1 MSKQNI
7 ALITGVT
14 GQDGSYLAELLL
26 DKGYDV
32 HGVIRRS
39 SVDYRERIAHLEG
52 RLHFHLHYADLG
64 DSMSIVGVVADVR
77 PTEIYNLAAQS
88 HVQVSFDSPEFT
100 ADVDAV
106 GVLRIIEAVRK
117 VGLASSC
124 KIYQASTSELYGK
137 VEEVPQNENTPF
149 HPFSPY
155 AVAKQYGFWIIKE
168 YRDAYGMFCCNGIL
182 FNHESERRGET
193 FVTRKITLA
202 AARIAQGLQD
212 KLYLGNLDSLRDWG
226 YAKDYVEC
234 MWLILQAR
242 QPEDFVIATGVQ
254 HSVREFAQLAF
265 HYVGIELQW
274 EGEAEHEKGICVSGP
289 DHLVGKTLVEVSPDF
304 YRPTDVVN
312 LWGDPRT
319 ATRRLNIAQSFN
331 PVGSI
336 LGILMSK
343 YFILDDISLYSI
355 SGTYAALGLVLLGI
369 LVVMLFARMPSGKD
383 DDRSDSVGASF
394 RRLLS
399 NRLYRRGVVAQ
410 FFYVGAQIGVWSFTI
425 RLVMQETGRLEAA
438 ASSIYLISIIGH
450 CLSRFIY
457 TGLMRWFSPSRLLTF
472 GGVMSALLSLTV
484 VLSAGTGWLCI
495 TSLVLISSF
504 MSLMFPTIYG
514 IALGGIMR
522 GDHPGDSKIGASG
535 LIMSI
540 LGGALLT
547 PLQGMV
553 SDHTNIYTSYAVPAF
568 CFVVVTAYAV
578 YAHRCKATL

>member
-1 MSKQNI
+1 MMKTIDRRHAVPFALVTSMFLLWGLANNMTDTLLAAFKRIMSMSDTQTS
-7 ALITGVT
+7 LI
-14 GQDGSYLAELLL
+14 QFAFYGSYFCFALPAALFIRRRSFKSGIILGLLL
-26 DKGYDV
+26 
-32 HGVIRRS
+32 
-39 SVDYRERIAHLEG
+39 
-52 RLHFHLHYADLG
+52 YAAGAMLFLPAAR
-64 DSMSIVGVVADVR
+64 VA
-77 PTEIYNLAAQS
+77 S
-88 HVQVSFDSPEFT
+88 
-100 ADVDAV
+100 
-106 GVLRIIEAVRK
+106 
-117 VGLASSC
+117 
-124 KIYQASTSELYGK
+124 
-137 VEEVPQNENTPF
+137 
-149 HPFSPY
+149 
-155 AVAKQYGFWIIKE
+155 YGFYLVAI
-168 YRDAYGMFCCNGIL
+168 YVMAGGCSVL
-182 FNHESERRGET
+182 ET
-193 FVTRKITLA
+193 TA
-202 AARIAQGLQD
+202 
-212 KLYLGNLDSLRDWG
+212 NP
-226 YAKDYVEC
+226 YV
-234 MWLILQAR
+234 M
-242 QPEDFVIATGVQ
+242 
-254 HSVREFAQLAF
+254 SM
-265 HYVGIELQW
+265 
-274 EGEAEHEKGICVSGP
+274 
-289 DHLVGKTLVEVSPDF
+289 
-304 YRPTDVVN
+304 
-312 LWGDPRT
+312 GDPRT

-355 SGTYAALGLVLLGI
+355 SGTYAALSLVLLGI

-484 VLSAGTGWLCI
+484 VLSAGTGWICI

-522 GDHPGDSKIGASG
+522 GEHPGDSKIGASG

-568 CFVVVTAYAV
+568 CFMVVTAYAV

>member
-1 MSKQNI
+1 MMKTIDRRYAVPFALVTSMFLLWGLANNMTDTLLAAFKRIMSMSDTQTS
-7 ALITGVT
+7 LI
-14 GQDGSYLAELLL
+14 QFAFYGSYFCFALPAALFIRRRSFKSGIILGLLL
-26 DKGYDV
+26 
-32 HGVIRRS
+32 
-39 SVDYRERIAHLEG
+39 
-52 RLHFHLHYADLG
+52 YAAGAMLFLPAAR
-64 DSMSIVGVVADVR
+64 VA
-77 PTEIYNLAAQS
+77 S
-88 HVQVSFDSPEFT
+88 
-100 ADVDAV
+100 
-106 GVLRIIEAVRK
+106 
-117 VGLASSC
+117 
-124 KIYQASTSELYGK
+124 
-137 VEEVPQNENTPF
+137 
-149 HPFSPY
+149 
-155 AVAKQYGFWIIKE
+155 YGFYLVAI
-168 YRDAYGMFCCNGIL
+168 YVMAGGCSVL
-182 FNHESERRGET
+182 ET
-193 FVTRKITLA
+193 TA
-202 AARIAQGLQD
+202 
-212 KLYLGNLDSLRDWG
+212 NP
-226 YAKDYVEC
+226 YV
-234 MWLILQAR
+234 M
-242 QPEDFVIATGVQ
+242 
-254 HSVREFAQLAF
+254 SM
-265 HYVGIELQW
+265 
-274 EGEAEHEKGICVSGP
+274 
-289 DHLVGKTLVEVSPDF
+289 
-304 YRPTDVVN
+304 
-312 LWGDPRT
+312 GDPRT

-438 ASSIYLISIIGH
+438 ASSIYLISIVGH

-484 VLSAGTGWLCI
+484 VLSAGTGWICI

>member
-1 MSKQNI
+1 MMKTIDRRHAVPFALVTSMFLLWGLANNMTDTLLAAFKRIMSMSDTQTS
-7 ALITGVT
+7 LI
-14 GQDGSYLAELLL
+14 QFAFYGSYFCFALPAALF
-26 DKGYDV
+26 
-32 HGVIRRS
+32 IRRRS
-39 SVDYRERIAHLEG
+39 FKSGIILG
-52 RLHFHLHYADLG
+52 MLLYAAGAMLFLPAAR
-64 DSMSIVGVVADVR
+64 VA
-77 PTEIYNLAAQS
+77 S
-88 HVQVSFDSPEFT
+88 
-100 ADVDAV
+100 
-106 GVLRIIEAVRK
+106 
-117 VGLASSC
+117 
-124 KIYQASTSELYGK
+124 
-137 VEEVPQNENTPF
+137 
-149 HPFSPY
+149 
-155 AVAKQYGFWIIKE
+155 YGFYLVAI
-168 YRDAYGMFCCNGIL
+168 YVMAGGCSVL
-182 FNHESERRGET
+182 ET
-193 FVTRKITLA
+193 TA
-202 AARIAQGLQD
+202 
-212 KLYLGNLDSLRDWG
+212 NP
-226 YAKDYVEC
+226 YV
-234 MWLILQAR
+234 M
-242 QPEDFVIATGVQ
+242 
-254 HSVREFAQLAF
+254 SM
-265 HYVGIELQW
+265 
-274 EGEAEHEKGICVSGP
+274 
-289 DHLVGKTLVEVSPDF
+289 
-304 YRPTDVVN
+304 
-312 LWGDPRT
+312 GDPRT

-484 VLSAGTGWLCI
+484 VLSAGTGWICI

-522 GDHPGDSKIGASG
+522 GDHPADSKIGASG

-553 SDHTNIYTSYAVPAF
+553 SDYTNIYTSYAVPAF

>member
-1 MSKQNI
+1 MKTIDRRHAVPFALVTSMFLLWGLANNMTDTLLAAFKRIMSMSDTQTS
-7 ALITGVT
+7 LI
-14 GQDGSYLAELLL
+14 QFAFYGSYFCFALPAALFIRRRSFKSGIILGLLL
-26 DKGYDV
+26 
-32 HGVIRRS
+32 
-39 SVDYRERIAHLEG
+39 
-52 RLHFHLHYADLG
+52 YAAGAMLFLPAAR
-64 DSMSIVGVVADVR
+64 VA
-77 PTEIYNLAAQS
+77 S
-88 HVQVSFDSPEFT
+88 
-100 ADVDAV
+100 
-106 GVLRIIEAVRK
+106 
-117 VGLASSC
+117 
-124 KIYQASTSELYGK
+124 
-137 VEEVPQNENTPF
+137 
-149 HPFSPY
+149 
-155 AVAKQYGFWIIKE
+155 YGFYLVAI
-168 YRDAYGMFCCNGIL
+168 YVMAGGCSVL
-182 FNHESERRGET
+182 ET
-193 FVTRKITLA
+193 T
-202 AARIAQGLQD
+202 
-212 KLYLGNLDSLRDWG
+212 GNP
-226 YAKDYVEC
+226 YV
-234 MWLILQAR
+234 M
-242 QPEDFVIATGVQ
+242 
-254 HSVREFAQLAF
+254 SM
-265 HYVGIELQW
+265 
-274 EGEAEHEKGICVSGP
+274 
-289 DHLVGKTLVEVSPDF
+289 
-304 YRPTDVVN
+304 
-312 LWGDPRT
+312 GDPRT

-438 ASSIYLISIIGH
+438 ASSIYLLSIIGH

-484 VLSAGTGWLCI
+484 VLSAGTGWICI

-553 SDHTNIYTSYAVPAF
+553 SDHTNIYASYAVPAF

>member
-1 MSKQNI
+1 MMKTIDRRHAVPFALVTSMFLLWGLANNMTDTLLAAFKRIMSMSDTQTS
-7 ALITGVT
+7 LI
-14 GQDGSYLAELLL
+14 QFAFYGSYFCFALPAALFIRRRSFKSGIILGLLL
-26 DKGYDV
+26 
-32 HGVIRRS
+32 
-39 SVDYRERIAHLEG
+39 
-52 RLHFHLHYADLG
+52 YAAGAMLFLPAAR
-64 DSMSIVGVVADVR
+64 VA
-77 PTEIYNLAAQS
+77 S
-88 HVQVSFDSPEFT
+88 
-100 ADVDAV
+100 
-106 GVLRIIEAVRK
+106 
-117 VGLASSC
+117 
-124 KIYQASTSELYGK
+124 
-137 VEEVPQNENTPF
+137 
-149 HPFSPY
+149 
-155 AVAKQYGFWIIKE
+155 YGFYLVAI
-168 YRDAYGMFCCNGIL
+168 YVMAGGCSVL
-182 FNHESERRGET
+182 ET
-193 FVTRKITLA
+193 TA
-202 AARIAQGLQD
+202 
-212 KLYLGNLDSLRDWG
+212 NP
-226 YAKDYVEC
+226 YV
-234 MWLILQAR
+234 M
-242 QPEDFVIATGVQ
+242 
-254 HSVREFAQLAF
+254 SM
-265 HYVGIELQW
+265 
-274 EGEAEHEKGICVSGP
+274 
-289 DHLVGKTLVEVSPDF
+289 
-304 YRPTDVVN
+304 
-312 LWGDPRT
+312 GDPRT

-438 ASSIYLISIIGH
+438 ASSIYLVSIIGH

-484 VLSAGTGWLCI
+484 VLSAGTGWICI

>member
-1 MSKQNI
+1 MMKTIDRRHAVPFALVTSMFLLWGLANNMTDTLLAAFKRIMSMSDTQTS
-7 ALITGVT
+7 LI
-14 GQDGSYLAELLL
+14 QFAFYGSYFCFALPAALFIRRRSFKSGIILGLLL
-26 DKGYDV
+26 
-32 HGVIRRS
+32 
-39 SVDYRERIAHLEG
+39 
-52 RLHFHLHYADLG
+52 YAAG
-64 DSMSIVGVVADVR
+64 AM
-77 PTEIYNLAAQS
+77 
-88 HVQVSFDSPEFT
+88 
-100 ADVDAV
+100 
-106 GVLRIIEAVRK
+106 
-117 VGLASSC
+117 
-124 KIYQASTSELYGK
+124 
-137 VEEVPQNENTPF
+137 
-149 HPFSPY
+149 
-155 AVAKQYGFWIIKE
+155 
-168 YRDAYGMFCCNGIL
+168 L
-182 FNHESERRGET
+182 F
-193 FVTRKITLA
+193 LP
-202 AARIAQGLQD
+202 AARIASYGF
-212 KLYLGNLDSLRDWG
+212 YLV
-226 YAKDYVEC
+226 AIYVMAGGC
-234 MWLILQAR
+234 
-242 QPEDFVIATGVQ
+242 
-254 HSVREFAQLAF
+254 SVLETTANP
-265 HYVGIELQW
+265 YVM
-274 EGEAEHEKGICVSGP
+274 SM
-289 DHLVGKTLVEVSPDF
+289 
-304 YRPTDVVN
+304 
-312 LWGDPRT
+312 GDPRT

-425 RLVMQETGRLEAA
+425 RLVMQETGCQEAA

-484 VLSAGTGWLCI
+484 VLSAGTGWICI

>member
-1 MSKQNI
+1 MMKTIDRRHAVPFALVTSMFLLWGLANNMTDTLLAAFKRIMSMSDTQTS
-7 ALITGVT
+7 LI
-14 GQDGSYLAELLL
+14 QFAFYGSYFCFALPAALFIRRRSFKSGIILGLLL
-26 DKGYDV
+26 
-32 HGVIRRS
+32 
-39 SVDYRERIAHLEG
+39 
-52 RLHFHLHYADLG
+52 YAAGAMLFLPAAR
-64 DSMSIVGVVADVR
+64 VA
-77 PTEIYNLAAQS
+77 S
-88 HVQVSFDSPEFT
+88 
-100 ADVDAV
+100 
-106 GVLRIIEAVRK
+106 
-117 VGLASSC
+117 
-124 KIYQASTSELYGK
+124 
-137 VEEVPQNENTPF
+137 
-149 HPFSPY
+149 
-155 AVAKQYGFWIIKE
+155 YGFYLVAI
-168 YRDAYGMFCCNGIL
+168 YVMAGGCSVL
-182 FNHESERRGET
+182 ET
-193 FVTRKITLA
+193 TA
-202 AARIAQGLQD
+202 
-212 KLYLGNLDSLRDWG
+212 NP
-226 YAKDYVEC
+226 YV
-234 MWLILQAR
+234 M
-242 QPEDFVIATGVQ
+242 
-254 HSVREFAQLAF
+254 SM
-265 HYVGIELQW
+265 
-274 EGEAEHEKGICVSGP
+274 
-289 DHLVGKTLVEVSPDF
+289 
-304 YRPTDVVN
+304 
-312 LWGDPRT
+312 GDPRT

-394 RRLLS
+394 HRLLS

-438 ASSIYLISIIGH
+438 ASSIYLISIVGH

-547 PLQGMV
+547 PLQGIV

>member
-1 MSKQNI
+1 MMKTIDRRHAVPFALVTSMFLLWGLANNMTDTLLAAFKRIMSMSDTQTS
-7 ALITGVT
+7 LI
-14 GQDGSYLAELLL
+14 QFAFYGSYFCFALPAALFIRRRSFKSGIILGLLL
-26 DKGYDV
+26 
-32 HGVIRRS
+32 
-39 SVDYRERIAHLEG
+39 
-52 RLHFHLHYADLG
+52 YAAGAMLFLPAAR
-64 DSMSIVGVVADVR
+64 VA
-77 PTEIYNLAAQS
+77 S
-88 HVQVSFDSPEFT
+88 
-100 ADVDAV
+100 
-106 GVLRIIEAVRK
+106 
-117 VGLASSC
+117 
-124 KIYQASTSELYGK
+124 
-137 VEEVPQNENTPF
+137 
-149 HPFSPY
+149 
-155 AVAKQYGFWIIKE
+155 YGFYLVAI
-168 YRDAYGMFCCNGIL
+168 YVMAGGCSVL
-182 FNHESERRGET
+182 ET
-193 FVTRKITLA
+193 TA
-202 AARIAQGLQD
+202 
-212 KLYLGNLDSLRDWG
+212 NP
-226 YAKDYVEC
+226 YV
-234 MWLILQAR
+234 M
-242 QPEDFVIATGVQ
+242 
-254 HSVREFAQLAF
+254 SM
-265 HYVGIELQW
+265 
-274 EGEAEHEKGICVSGP
+274 
-289 DHLVGKTLVEVSPDF
+289 
-304 YRPTDVVN
+304 
-312 LWGDPRT
+312 GDPRT

-425 RLVMQETGRLEAA
+425 RLVMQETGRMEAA
-438 ASSIYLISIIGH
+438 ASSIYLISIVGH

>member
-1 MSKQNI
+1 MMKTIDRRHAVPFALVTSMFLLWGLANNMTDTLLAAFKRIMSMSDTQTS
-7 ALITGVT
+7 LI
-14 GQDGSYLAELLL
+14 QFAFYGSYFCFALPAALFIRRRSFKSGIILGLLL
-26 DKGYDV
+26 
-32 HGVIRRS
+32 
-39 SVDYRERIAHLEG
+39 
-52 RLHFHLHYADLG
+52 YAAGAMLFLPAAR
-64 DSMSIVGVVADVR
+64 VA
-77 PTEIYNLAAQS
+77 S
-88 HVQVSFDSPEFT
+88 
-100 ADVDAV
+100 
-106 GVLRIIEAVRK
+106 
-117 VGLASSC
+117 
-124 KIYQASTSELYGK
+124 
-137 VEEVPQNENTPF
+137 
-149 HPFSPY
+149 
-155 AVAKQYGFWIIKE
+155 YGFYLVVI
-168 YRDAYGMFCCNGIL
+168 YVMAGGCSVL
-182 FNHESERRGET
+182 ET
-193 FVTRKITLA
+193 TA
-202 AARIAQGLQD
+202 
-212 KLYLGNLDSLRDWG
+212 NP
-226 YAKDYVEC
+226 YV
-234 MWLILQAR
+234 M
-242 QPEDFVIATGVQ
+242 
-254 HSVREFAQLAF
+254 SM
-265 HYVGIELQW
+265 
-274 EGEAEHEKGICVSGP
+274 
-289 DHLVGKTLVEVSPDF
+289 
-304 YRPTDVVN
+304 
-312 LWGDPRT
+312 GDPRT

-438 ASSIYLISIIGH
+438 ASSIYLLSIVGH

-457 TGLMRWFSPSRLLTF
+457 TGLMRWFSPARLLTF

-522 GDHPGDSKIGASG
+522 GEHPGDSKIGASG

>member
-1 MSKQNI
+1 MMKTIDRRHAVPFALVTSMFLLWGLANNMTDTLLAAFKRIMSMSDTQTS
-7 ALITGVT
+7 LI
-14 GQDGSYLAELLL
+14 QFAFYGSYFCFALPAALFIRRRSFKSGIILGLLL
-26 DKGYDV
+26 
-32 HGVIRRS
+32 
-39 SVDYRERIAHLEG
+39 
-52 RLHFHLHYADLG
+52 YAAGAMLFLPAAR
-64 DSMSIVGVVADVR
+64 VA
-77 PTEIYNLAAQS
+77 S
-88 HVQVSFDSPEFT
+88 
-100 ADVDAV
+100 
-106 GVLRIIEAVRK
+106 
-117 VGLASSC
+117 
-124 KIYQASTSELYGK
+124 
-137 VEEVPQNENTPF
+137 
-149 HPFSPY
+149 
-155 AVAKQYGFWIIKE
+155 YGFYLVAI
-168 YRDAYGMFCCNGIL
+168 YVMAGGCSVL
-182 FNHESERRGET
+182 ET
-193 FVTRKITLA
+193 TA
-202 AARIAQGLQD
+202 
-212 KLYLGNLDSLRDWG
+212 NP
-226 YAKDYVEC
+226 YV
-234 MWLILQAR
+234 M
-242 QPEDFVIATGVQ
+242 
-254 HSVREFAQLAF
+254 SM
-265 HYVGIELQW
+265 
-274 EGEAEHEKGICVSGP
+274 
-289 DHLVGKTLVEVSPDF
+289 
-304 YRPTDVVN
+304 
-312 LWGDPRT
+312 GDPRT

-355 SGTYAALGLVLLGI
+355 SGTYAVLGLVLLGI

-484 VLSAGTGWLCI
+484 VLSAGTGWICI

-504 MSLMFPTIYG
+504 MSLMFPSIYG

>member
-1 MSKQNI
+1 MMKTIDRRHAVPFALVTSMFLLWGLANNMTDTLLAAFKRIMSMSDTQTS
-7 ALITGVT
+7 LI
-14 GQDGSYLAELLL
+14 QFAFYGSYFCFALPAALFLRRRSFKSGIILGLLL
-26 DKGYDV
+26 
-32 HGVIRRS
+32 
-39 SVDYRERIAHLEG
+39 
-52 RLHFHLHYADLG
+52 YAAGAMLFLPAAR
-64 DSMSIVGVVADVR
+64 VA
-77 PTEIYNLAAQS
+77 S
-88 HVQVSFDSPEFT
+88 
-100 ADVDAV
+100 
-106 GVLRIIEAVRK
+106 
-117 VGLASSC
+117 
-124 KIYQASTSELYGK
+124 
-137 VEEVPQNENTPF
+137 
-149 HPFSPY
+149 
-155 AVAKQYGFWIIKE
+155 YGFYLVAI
-168 YRDAYGMFCCNGIL
+168 YVMAGGCSVL
-182 FNHESERRGET
+182 ET
-193 FVTRKITLA
+193 TA
-202 AARIAQGLQD
+202 
-212 KLYLGNLDSLRDWG
+212 NP
-226 YAKDYVEC
+226 YV
-234 MWLILQAR
+234 M
-242 QPEDFVIATGVQ
+242 
-254 HSVREFAQLAF
+254 SM
-265 HYVGIELQW
+265 
-274 EGEAEHEKGICVSGP
+274 
-289 DHLVGKTLVEVSPDF
+289 
-304 YRPTDVVN
+304 
-312 LWGDPRT
+312 GDPRT

>member
-1 MSKQNI
+1 MKTIDRRHAVPFALVTSMFLLWGLANNMTDTLLAAFKRIMSMSDTQTS
-7 ALITGVT
+7 LI
-14 GQDGSYLAELLL
+14 QFAFYGSYFCFALPAALFIRRRSFKSGIILGLLL
-26 DKGYDV
+26 
-32 HGVIRRS
+32 
-39 SVDYRERIAHLEG
+39 
-52 RLHFHLHYADLG
+52 YAAGAMLFLPAAR
-64 DSMSIVGVVADVR
+64 VA
-77 PTEIYNLAAQS
+77 S
-88 HVQVSFDSPEFT
+88 
-100 ADVDAV
+100 
-106 GVLRIIEAVRK
+106 
-117 VGLASSC
+117 
-124 KIYQASTSELYGK
+124 
-137 VEEVPQNENTPF
+137 
-149 HPFSPY
+149 
-155 AVAKQYGFWIIKE
+155 YGFYLVAI
-168 YRDAYGMFCCNGIL
+168 YVMAGGCSVL
-182 FNHESERRGET
+182 ET
-193 FVTRKITLA
+193 TA
-202 AARIAQGLQD
+202 
-212 KLYLGNLDSLRDWG
+212 NP
-226 YAKDYVEC
+226 YV
-234 MWLILQAR
+234 M
-242 QPEDFVIATGVQ
+242 
-254 HSVREFAQLAF
+254 SM
-265 HYVGIELQW
+265 
-274 EGEAEHEKGICVSGP
+274 
-289 DHLVGKTLVEVSPDF
+289 
-304 YRPTDVVN
+304 
-312 LWGDPRT
+312 GDPHT

>member
-1 MSKQNI
+1 MMKTIDRRHAIPFALVTSMFLLWGLANNMTDTLLAAFKRIMSMSDTQTS
-7 ALITGVT
+7 LI
-14 GQDGSYLAELLL
+14 QFAFYGSYFCFALPAALFIRRRSFKSGIILGLLL
-26 DKGYDV
+26 
-32 HGVIRRS
+32 
-39 SVDYRERIAHLEG
+39 
-52 RLHFHLHYADLG
+52 YAAGAMLFLPAAR
-64 DSMSIVGVVADVR
+64 VA
-77 PTEIYNLAAQS
+77 S
-88 HVQVSFDSPEFT
+88 
-100 ADVDAV
+100 
-106 GVLRIIEAVRK
+106 
-117 VGLASSC
+117 
-124 KIYQASTSELYGK
+124 
-137 VEEVPQNENTPF
+137 
-149 HPFSPY
+149 
-155 AVAKQYGFWIIKE
+155 YGFYLVAI
-168 YRDAYGMFCCNGIL
+168 YVMAGGCSVL
-182 FNHESERRGET
+182 ET
-193 FVTRKITLA
+193 TA
-202 AARIAQGLQD
+202 
-212 KLYLGNLDSLRDWG
+212 NP
-226 YAKDYVEC
+226 YV
-234 MWLILQAR
+234 M
-242 QPEDFVIATGVQ
+242 
-254 HSVREFAQLAF
+254 SM
-265 HYVGIELQW
+265 
-274 EGEAEHEKGICVSGP
+274 
-289 DHLVGKTLVEVSPDF
+289 
-304 YRPTDVVN
+304 
-312 LWGDPRT
+312 GDPRT

-399 NRLYRRGVVAQ
+399 NRLFRRGVVAQ

-425 RLVMQETGRLEAA
+425 RLVMQETGCLEAA

-457 TGLMRWFSPSRLLTF
+457 TGLMRWFSPARLLTF

-484 VLSAGTGWLCI
+484 VLSAGTGWICI

-522 GDHPGDSKIGASG
+522 GEHPGDSKIGASG

>member
-1 MSKQNI
+1 MKTIDRRHAVPFALVTSMFLLWGLANNMTDTLLAAFKRIMSMSDTQTS
-7 ALITGVT
+7 LI
-14 GQDGSYLAELLL
+14 QFAFYGSYFCFALPAALFIRRRSFKSGIILGLLL
-26 DKGYDV
+26 
-32 HGVIRRS
+32 
-39 SVDYRERIAHLEG
+39 
-52 RLHFHLHYADLG
+52 YAAGAMLFLPAAR
-64 DSMSIVGVVADVR
+64 VA
-77 PTEIYNLAAQS
+77 S
-88 HVQVSFDSPEFT
+88 
-100 ADVDAV
+100 
-106 GVLRIIEAVRK
+106 
-117 VGLASSC
+117 
-124 KIYQASTSELYGK
+124 
-137 VEEVPQNENTPF
+137 
-149 HPFSPY
+149 
-155 AVAKQYGFWIIKE
+155 YGFYLVAI
-168 YRDAYGMFCCNGIL
+168 YVMAGGCSVL
-182 FNHESERRGET
+182 ET
-193 FVTRKITLA
+193 TA
-202 AARIAQGLQD
+202 
-212 KLYLGNLDSLRDWG
+212 NP
-226 YAKDYVEC
+226 YV
-234 MWLILQAR
+234 M
-242 QPEDFVIATGVQ
+242 
-254 HSVREFAQLAF
+254 SM
-265 HYVGIELQW
+265 
-274 EGEAEHEKGICVSGP
+274 
-289 DHLVGKTLVEVSPDF
+289 
-304 YRPTDVVN
+304 
-312 LWGDPRT
+312 GDPRT

-383 DDRSDSVGASF
+383 DDRSDSVGACF

-438 ASSIYLISIIGH
+438 ASSIYLISIVGH

-484 VLSAGTGWLCI
+484 VLSAGTGWICI

-522 GDHPGDSKIGASG
+522 GEHPGDSKIGASG

>member
-1 MSKQNI
+1 MMKTIDRRHAVPFALVTSMFLLWGLANNMTDTLLAAFKRIMSMSDTQTS
-7 ALITGVT
+7 LI
-14 GQDGSYLAELLL
+14 QFAFYGSYFCFALPAALFIRRRSFKSGIILGLLL
-26 DKGYDV
+26 
-32 HGVIRRS
+32 
-39 SVDYRERIAHLEG
+39 
-52 RLHFHLHYADLG
+52 YAAGAMLFLPAAR
-64 DSMSIVGVVADVR
+64 VA
-77 PTEIYNLAAQS
+77 S
-88 HVQVSFDSPEFT
+88 
-100 ADVDAV
+100 
-106 GVLRIIEAVRK
+106 
-117 VGLASSC
+117 
-124 KIYQASTSELYGK
+124 
-137 VEEVPQNENTPF
+137 
-149 HPFSPY
+149 
-155 AVAKQYGFWIIKE
+155 YGFYLVAI
-168 YRDAYGMFCCNGIL
+168 YVMAGGCSVL
-182 FNHESERRGET
+182 ET
-193 FVTRKITLA
+193 TA
-202 AARIAQGLQD
+202 
-212 KLYLGNLDSLRDWG
+212 NP
-226 YAKDYVEC
+226 YV
-234 MWLILQAR
+234 M
-242 QPEDFVIATGVQ
+242 
-254 HSVREFAQLAF
+254 SM
-265 HYVGIELQW
+265 
-274 EGEAEHEKGICVSGP
+274 
-289 DHLVGKTLVEVSPDF
+289 
-304 YRPTDVVN
+304 
-312 LWGDPRT
+312 GDPRT

-336 LGILMSK
+336 IGILMSK

-438 ASSIYLISIIGH
+438 ASSFYLISIIGH

-472 GGVMSALLSLTV
+472 AGVMSALLSLTV
-484 VLSAGTGWLCI
+484 VLSAGTGWICI

-553 SDHTNIYTSYAVPAF
+553 SDHTNIYASYAVPAF

>member
-1 MSKQNI
+1 MKTIDRRHAVPFALVTSMFLLWGLANNMTDTLLAAFKRIMSMSDTQTS
-7 ALITGVT
+7 LI
-14 GQDGSYLAELLL
+14 QFAFYGSYFCFALPAALFIRRRSFKSGIILGLLL
-26 DKGYDV
+26 
-32 HGVIRRS
+32 
-39 SVDYRERIAHLEG
+39 
-52 RLHFHLHYADLG
+52 YAAGAMLFLPAAR
-64 DSMSIVGVVADVR
+64 VA
-77 PTEIYNLAAQS
+77 S
-88 HVQVSFDSPEFT
+88 
-100 ADVDAV
+100 
-106 GVLRIIEAVRK
+106 
-117 VGLASSC
+117 
-124 KIYQASTSELYGK
+124 
-137 VEEVPQNENTPF
+137 
-149 HPFSPY
+149 
-155 AVAKQYGFWIIKE
+155 YGFYLVAI
-168 YRDAYGMFCCNGIL
+168 YVMAGGCSVL
-182 FNHESERRGET
+182 ET
-193 FVTRKITLA
+193 TA
-202 AARIAQGLQD
+202 
-212 KLYLGNLDSLRDWG
+212 NP
-226 YAKDYVEC
+226 YV
-234 MWLILQAR
+234 M
-242 QPEDFVIATGVQ
+242 
-254 HSVREFAQLAF
+254 SM
-265 HYVGIELQW
+265 
-274 EGEAEHEKGICVSGP
+274 
-289 DHLVGKTLVEVSPDF
+289 
-304 YRPTDVVN
+304 
-312 LWGDPRT
+312 GDPRT

-438 ASSIYLISIIGH
+438 ASSIYLVSIIGH

>member
-1 MSKQNI
+1 MMKTIDRRHAVPFALVTSMFLLWGLANNMTDTLLAAFKRIMSMSDTQTS
-7 ALITGVT
+7 LI
-14 GQDGSYLAELLL
+14 QFAFYGSYFCFALPAALFIRRRSFKSGIILGLLL
-26 DKGYDV
+26 
-32 HGVIRRS
+32 
-39 SVDYRERIAHLEG
+39 
-52 RLHFHLHYADLG
+52 YAAGAMLFLPAAR
-64 DSMSIVGVVADVR
+64 VA
-77 PTEIYNLAAQS
+77 S
-88 HVQVSFDSPEFT
+88 
-100 ADVDAV
+100 
-106 GVLRIIEAVRK
+106 
-117 VGLASSC
+117 
-124 KIYQASTSELYGK
+124 
-137 VEEVPQNENTPF
+137 
-149 HPFSPY
+149 
-155 AVAKQYGFWIIKE
+155 YGFYLVAI
-168 YRDAYGMFCCNGIL
+168 YVMAGGCSVL
-182 FNHESERRGET
+182 ET
-193 FVTRKITLA
+193 TA
-202 AARIAQGLQD
+202 
-212 KLYLGNLDSLRDWG
+212 NP
-226 YAKDYVEC
+226 YV
-234 MWLILQAR
+234 M
-242 QPEDFVIATGVQ
+242 
-254 HSVREFAQLAF
+254 SM
-265 HYVGIELQW
+265 
-274 EGEAEHEKGICVSGP
+274 
-289 DHLVGKTLVEVSPDF
+289 
-304 YRPTDVVN
+304 
-312 LWGDPRT
+312 GDPRT

-343 YFILDDISLYSI
+343 YFILDDISLYSL

>member
-1 MSKQNI
+1 MMKTIDRRHAVPFALVTSMFLLWGLANNMTDTLLAAFKRIMSMSDTQTS
-7 ALITGVT
+7 LI
-14 GQDGSYLAELLL
+14 QFAFYGSYFCFALPAALFIRRRSFKSGIILGLLL
-26 DKGYDV
+26 
-32 HGVIRRS
+32 
-39 SVDYRERIAHLEG
+39 
-52 RLHFHLHYADLG
+52 YAAGAMLFLPAAR
-64 DSMSIVGVVADVR
+64 VA
-77 PTEIYNLAAQS
+77 S
-88 HVQVSFDSPEFT
+88 
-100 ADVDAV
+100 
-106 GVLRIIEAVRK
+106 
-117 VGLASSC
+117 
-124 KIYQASTSELYGK
+124 
-137 VEEVPQNENTPF
+137 
-149 HPFSPY
+149 
-155 AVAKQYGFWIIKE
+155 YGFYLVAI
-168 YRDAYGMFCCNGIL
+168 YVMAGGCSVL
-182 FNHESERRGET
+182 ET
-193 FVTRKITLA
+193 TA
-202 AARIAQGLQD
+202 
-212 KLYLGNLDSLRDWG
+212 NP
-226 YAKDYVEC
+226 YV
-234 MWLILQAR
+234 M
-242 QPEDFVIATGVQ
+242 
-254 HSVREFAQLAF
+254 SM
-265 HYVGIELQW
+265 
-274 EGEAEHEKGICVSGP
+274 
-289 DHLVGKTLVEVSPDF
+289 
-304 YRPTDVVN
+304 
-312 LWGDPRT
+312 GDPRT

-438 ASSIYLISIIGH
+438 ASSIYLLSIIGH

-522 GDHPGDSKIGASG
+522 GEHPGDSKIGASG

-547 PLQGMV
+547 PLQGML

>member
-1 MSKQNI
+1 MMKTIDRRHAVPFALVTSMFLLWGLANNMTDTLLAAFKRIMSMSDTQTS
-7 ALITGVT
+7 LI
-14 GQDGSYLAELLL
+14 QFAFYGSYFCFALPAALFIRRRSFKSGIILGLLL
-26 DKGYDV
+26 
-32 HGVIRRS
+32 
-39 SVDYRERIAHLEG
+39 
-52 RLHFHLHYADLG
+52 YAAGAMLFLPAAR
-64 DSMSIVGVVADVR
+64 VA
-77 PTEIYNLAAQS
+77 S
-88 HVQVSFDSPEFT
+88 
-100 ADVDAV
+100 
-106 GVLRIIEAVRK
+106 
-117 VGLASSC
+117 
-124 KIYQASTSELYGK
+124 
-137 VEEVPQNENTPF
+137 
-149 HPFSPY
+149 
-155 AVAKQYGFWIIKE
+155 YGFYLVAI
-168 YRDAYGMFCCNGIL
+168 YVMAGGCSVL
-182 FNHESERRGET
+182 ET
-193 FVTRKITLA
+193 TA
-202 AARIAQGLQD
+202 
-212 KLYLGNLDSLRDWG
+212 NP
-226 YAKDYVEC
+226 YV
-234 MWLILQAR
+234 M
-242 QPEDFVIATGVQ
+242 
-254 HSVREFAQLAF
+254 SM
-265 HYVGIELQW
+265 
-274 EGEAEHEKGICVSGP
+274 
-289 DHLVGKTLVEVSPDF
+289 
-304 YRPTDVVN
+304 
-312 LWGDPRT
+312 GDPRT

-399 NRLYRRGVVAQ
+399 NRLFRRGVVAQ

-425 RLVMQETGRLEAA
+425 RLVMQETGCLEAA

-484 VLSAGTGWLCI
+484 VLSAGTGWICI

-568 CFVVVTAYAV
+568 CFMVVTAYAV

>member
-1 MSKQNI
+1 MKTIDRRHAVPFALVTSMFLLWGLANNMTDTLLAAFKRIMSMSDTQTS
-7 ALITGVT
+7 LI
-14 GQDGSYLAELLL
+14 QFAFYGSYFCFALPAALFIRRRSFKSGIILGLLL
-26 DKGYDV
+26 
-32 HGVIRRS
+32 
-39 SVDYRERIAHLEG
+39 
-52 RLHFHLHYADLG
+52 YAAGAMLFLPAAR
-64 DSMSIVGVVADVR
+64 VA
-77 PTEIYNLAAQS
+77 S
-88 HVQVSFDSPEFT
+88 
-100 ADVDAV
+100 
-106 GVLRIIEAVRK
+106 
-117 VGLASSC
+117 
-124 KIYQASTSELYGK
+124 
-137 VEEVPQNENTPF
+137 
-149 HPFSPY
+149 
-155 AVAKQYGFWIIKE
+155 YGFYLVAI
-168 YRDAYGMFCCNGIL
+168 YVMAGGCSVL
-182 FNHESERRGET
+182 ET
-193 FVTRKITLA
+193 TA
-202 AARIAQGLQD
+202 
-212 KLYLGNLDSLRDWG
+212 NP
-226 YAKDYVEC
+226 YV
-234 MWLILQAR
+234 M
-242 QPEDFVIATGVQ
+242 
-254 HSVREFAQLAF
+254 SM
-265 HYVGIELQW
+265 
-274 EGEAEHEKGICVSGP
+274 
-289 DHLVGKTLVEVSPDF
+289 
-304 YRPTDVVN
+304 
-312 LWGDPRT
+312 GDPRT

-438 ASSIYLISIIGH
+438 ASSIYLLSIVGY

>member
-1 MSKQNI
+1 MKTIDRRHAVPFALVTSMFLLWGLANNMTDTLLAAFKRIMSMSDTQTS
-7 ALITGVT
+7 LI
-14 GQDGSYLAELLL
+14 QFAFYGSYFCFALPTALFIRRRSFKSGIILGLLL
-26 DKGYDV
+26 
-32 HGVIRRS
+32 
-39 SVDYRERIAHLEG
+39 
-52 RLHFHLHYADLG
+52 YAAGAMLFLPAAR
-64 DSMSIVGVVADVR
+64 VA
-77 PTEIYNLAAQS
+77 S
-88 HVQVSFDSPEFT
+88 
-100 ADVDAV
+100 
-106 GVLRIIEAVRK
+106 
-117 VGLASSC
+117 
-124 KIYQASTSELYGK
+124 
-137 VEEVPQNENTPF
+137 
-149 HPFSPY
+149 
-155 AVAKQYGFWIIKE
+155 YGFYLVAI
-168 YRDAYGMFCCNGIL
+168 YVMAGGCSVL
-182 FNHESERRGET
+182 ET
-193 FVTRKITLA
+193 TA
-202 AARIAQGLQD
+202 
-212 KLYLGNLDSLRDWG
+212 NP
-226 YAKDYVEC
+226 YV
-234 MWLILQAR
+234 M
-242 QPEDFVIATGVQ
+242 
-254 HSVREFAQLAF
+254 SM
-265 HYVGIELQW
+265 
-274 EGEAEHEKGICVSGP
+274 
-289 DHLVGKTLVEVSPDF
+289 
-304 YRPTDVVN
+304 
-312 LWGDPRT
+312 GDPRT

-438 ASSIYLISIIGH
+438 ASSIYLVSIIGH

-484 VLSAGTGWLCI
+484 VLSAGTGWICI

>member
-1 MSKQNI
+1 MMKTIDRRHAVPFALVTSMFLLWGLANNMTDTLLAAFKRIMSMSDTQTS
-7 ALITGVT
+7 LI
-14 GQDGSYLAELLL
+14 QFAFYGSYFCFALPAALFIRRRSFKSGIILGLLL
-26 DKGYDV
+26 
-32 HGVIRRS
+32 
-39 SVDYRERIAHLEG
+39 
-52 RLHFHLHYADLG
+52 YAAGAMLFLPAAR
-64 DSMSIVGVVADVR
+64 VA
-77 PTEIYNLAAQS
+77 S
-88 HVQVSFDSPEFT
+88 
-100 ADVDAV
+100 
-106 GVLRIIEAVRK
+106 
-117 VGLASSC
+117 
-124 KIYQASTSELYGK
+124 
-137 VEEVPQNENTPF
+137 
-149 HPFSPY
+149 
-155 AVAKQYGFWIIKE
+155 YGFYLVAI
-168 YRDAYGMFCCNGIL
+168 YVMAGGCSVL
-182 FNHESERRGET
+182 ET
-193 FVTRKITLA
+193 TA
-202 AARIAQGLQD
+202 
-212 KLYLGNLDSLRDWG
+212 NP
-226 YAKDYVEC
+226 YV
-234 MWLILQAR
+234 M
-242 QPEDFVIATGVQ
+242 
-254 HSVREFAQLAF
+254 SM
-265 HYVGIELQW
+265 
-274 EGEAEHEKGICVSGP
+274 
-289 DHLVGKTLVEVSPDF
+289 
-304 YRPTDVVN
+304 
-312 LWGDPRT
+312 GDPRT

-355 SGTYAALGLVLLGI
+355 SGTYAALGLVLLCI
-369 LVVMLFARMPSGKD
+369 LVVMLFVRMPSGKD
-383 DDRSDSVGASF
+383 DDRSDSVGACF

-438 ASSIYLISIIGH
+438 ASSIYLLSIIGH

-457 TGLMRWFSPSRLLTF
+457 TGLMRWLSPSRLLTF

-484 VLSAGTGWLCI
+484 VLSAGTGWICI

-522 GDHPGDSKIGASG
+522 GEHPGDSKIGASG

>member
-1 MSKQNI
+1 MMKTIDRRHAVPFALVTSMFLLWGLANNMTDTLLAAFKRIMSMSDTQTS
-7 ALITGVT
+7 LI
-14 GQDGSYLAELLL
+14 QFAFYGSYFCFALPAALFIRRRSFKSGIILGLLL
-26 DKGYDV
+26 
-32 HGVIRRS
+32 
-39 SVDYRERIAHLEG
+39 
-52 RLHFHLHYADLG
+52 YAAGAMLFLPAAR
-64 DSMSIVGVVADVR
+64 VA
-77 PTEIYNLAAQS
+77 S
-88 HVQVSFDSPEFT
+88 
-100 ADVDAV
+100 
-106 GVLRIIEAVRK
+106 
-117 VGLASSC
+117 
-124 KIYQASTSELYGK
+124 
-137 VEEVPQNENTPF
+137 
-149 HPFSPY
+149 
-155 AVAKQYGFWIIKE
+155 YGFYLVAI
-168 YRDAYGMFCCNGIL
+168 YVMAGGCSVL
-182 FNHESERRGET
+182 ET
-193 FVTRKITLA
+193 TA
-202 AARIAQGLQD
+202 
-212 KLYLGNLDSLRDWG
+212 NP
-226 YAKDYVEC
+226 YV
-234 MWLILQAR
+234 M
-242 QPEDFVIATGVQ
+242 
-254 HSVREFAQLAF
+254 SM
-265 HYVGIELQW
+265 
-274 EGEAEHEKGICVSGP
+274 
-289 DHLVGKTLVEVSPDF
+289 
-304 YRPTDVVN
+304 
-312 LWGDPRT
+312 GDPRT

-438 ASSIYLISIIGH
+438 ASSIYLISIVGH

-457 TGLMRWFSPSRLLTF
+457 TGLMRWFSPSRLLAF

-522 GDHPGDSKIGASG
+522 GEHPGDSKIGASG